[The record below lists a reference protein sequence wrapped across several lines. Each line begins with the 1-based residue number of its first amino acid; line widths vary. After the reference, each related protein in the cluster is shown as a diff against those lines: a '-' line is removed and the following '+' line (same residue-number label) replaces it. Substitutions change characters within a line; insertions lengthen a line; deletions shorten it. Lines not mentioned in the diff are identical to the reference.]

1 MMILFAMQ
9 SVSGYLT
16 FAIVTFYPMTSLRL
30 KYLIITQLIDCVI
43 TRFPVL
49 PGCEFELPY
58 DQFTW
63 ERKICNVFP
72 GKINVSLKM

>member
-30 KYLIITQLIDCVI
+30 KYHHTTNWLCDNEIPSAARLWVQITLWPI
-43 TRFPVL
+43 
-49 PGCEFELPY
+49 Y
-58 DQFTW
+58 M
-63 ERKICNVFP
+63 RK
-72 GKINVSLKM
+72 KDL